1 MRNEIQFDFGSGHKD
16 RTFTTLELS
25 QMLEIPAPSFAK
37 IKKNLGI
44 VTKREIVNGKV
55 NAVWTYEDYMQV
67 KAYKERF
74 DAQQIERAM
83 KKSNGKPTQIKRSSL
98 VTNPNFF
105 IESYFPSKE
114 EITPICFKEID

>member
-1 MRNEIQFDFGSGHKD
+1 MRNEIQFDFGSGHKN

-25 QMLEIPAPSFAK
+25 QMLQIAPSSFVK

-44 VTKREIVNGKV
+44 VTKREVVNGKI
-55 NAVWTYEDYMQV
+55 NAIWTYEDYMQV
-67 KAYKERF
+67 KAYKERY

-83 KKSNGKPTQIKRSSL
+83 KKSNGKPTQIKRSAL

-114 EITPICFKEID
+114 EITPSCFMEID